1 MAYQLKQLLE
11 ITPELKLFVDE
22 YQNKHPADI
31 AEALPNLN
39 DLDRARV
46 FLRLDGETAALVFR
60 NLKTEVVNSLIEA
73 LGSERVAAILDE
85 MPFDDAAD
93 FLGEV
98 SQSVKE
104 ELLDLM
110 EAEEAKEV
118 KELLAYP
125 DDSAGGI
132 MTTEYV
138 AILEDATAGRA
149 LEVLRE
155 VALDVETIY
164 YIYVINCRNQ
174 LAGVI
179 SLRELI
185 VASPESAIKDIMQEN
200 IISVNILTDQEEVAK
215 AVTKYGLLAIPVTD
229 NHGCLVG
236 IVTVDDVIDV
246 IHEEA
251 SEDIYRLA
259 GTKEI
264 NYGLAFPHRITS
276 SIRSRLPWLLI
287 TLLGGMLAGSVLHSL
302 EDELNKMVALAFF
315 IPLLTGMG
323 GNVGTQS
330 STLTVRGIATGDIQG
345 KEAWLAV
352 LREGVSGIFIGTICG
367 FIVGTV
373 ALVMYGNW
381 ILGLVVGMAL
391 LGNMTTA
398 ATMGTLVPLIFKKVG
413 VDPAV
418 ASAPFISTSI
428 DITGLLIYSGLAS
441 ALIAYLV

>member
-22 YQNKHPADI
+22 YHNQHPADI

-138 AILEDATAGRA
+138 AILEDITAGKA

-155 VALDVETIY
+155 IASDVETIY
-164 YIYVINCRNQ
+164 YIYVINCRSQ

-185 VASPESAIKDIMQEN
+185 VAAPESIIKDIMQKN
-200 IISVNILTDQEEVAK
+200 IISVDILTDQEEVAK
-215 AVTKYGLLAIPVTD
+215 AVTKYGLLAIPVVD
-229 NHGCLVG
+229 KHGCLVG

-251 SEDIYRLA
+251 SEDIYRMA

-264 NYGLAFPHRITS
+264 DYGLAFPHRIIS

-345 KEAWLAV
+345 REAWLAV
-352 LREGVSGIFIGTICG
+352 LREGVSGVFIGTICG

-381 ILGLVVGMAL
+381 VLGLVVGLAL

-441 ALIAYLV
+441 ALIAYLI

>member
-1 MAYQLKQLLE
+1 LAYQLKQLLE